1 MGAPRSLA
9 SWTDATRVEFFDL
22 DARTDFLRLSSLYEG
37 IEPGLFHALIGRA
50 RDAGARTVVSEHRY
64 VDADYRSEHSAFY
77 STTYR
82 RYPSIAHRLHFFS
95 DERTEADH
103 PSDEPSQFPPDT
115 YLGYSV
121 MRPVPAA
128 PVGRTLIVP
137 PDELKPHVSCT
148 AFDKV
153 NLFGSEL
160 EVNAAPYMSQD
171 AQLGV
176 CVHVT
181 AWVIAYYHHQALGG
195 PRRLP
200 SEISGFVPLHNSR
213 RVPVP
218 SEGLTIAQ
226 LAAILDAVDLPP
238 IVYSATAL
246 DEDDEDI
253 FTICCRYLNSGLPV
267 IVAGGNHAW
276 VLVGYRRI
284 ATLDGDR
291 IEFIRQNDQAAP
303 YEVVAD
309 PQADQPRYRP
319 WDYLVV
325 PLPKK
330 LYVSGERAERAGL
343 AKLRETLGQ
352 SGHSHD
358 RADLERLNQGQLK
371 VRSTALLSNDFKSA
385 TTRPGRPMSPALAAA
400 YQWMPMPRWVWA
412 VELVEVSALDSGQP
426 CVVGEVLID
435 ATDHT
440 ADLRPVAWRIGPTL
454 RTWDTDLAK
463 AGQIITGESDRLQPL
478 ARLDTKICNANP

>member
-1 MGAPRSLA
+1 MGAPPSLG

-22 DARTDFLRLSSLYEG
+22 EARGDFLRLASLYEG

-50 RDAGARTVVSEHRY
+50 RDAGARTVIAEHRY

-82 RYPSIAHRLHFFS
+82 RYPSIAHRLHFFA
-95 DERTEADH
+95 DDRTELDH
-103 PSDEPSQFPPDT
+103 PSDRPSQFPSDT

-128 PVGRTLIVP
+128 PVGRTLIAP
-137 PDELKPHVSCT
+137 PNELEPHVSCRAT
-148 AFDKV
+148 DKV

-160 EVNAAPYMSQD
+160 EVSAAPYMSQD

-181 AWVIAYYHHQALGG
+181 AWVIAYYHHQVLGG
-195 PRRLP
+195 QRRLP
-200 SEISGFVPLHNSR
+200 SEISGAVPLHTSR

-226 LAAILDAVDLPP
+226 LAAILDAIDLPP
-238 IVYSATAL
+238 IVYSASAL
-246 DEDDEDI
+246 ADDDEDL

-284 ATLDGDR
+284 ATSAGVR

-303 YEVVAD
+303 YELVSD

-325 PLPKK
+325 PLPRK
-330 LYVSGERAERAGL
+330 LYVSGERAERAAL
-343 AKLRETLGQ
+343 AKLRDTLGQ
-352 SGHSHD
+352 SGHADD
-358 RADLERLNQGQLK
+358 RTNLDKLDRGLLK
-371 VRSTALLSNDFKSA
+371 VRSTALLSNDFKAETA
-385 TTRPGRPMSPALAAA
+385 TPDRPMSPTLAAA
-400 YQWMPMPRWVWA
+400 YQWMPMPRWIWA
-412 VELVEVSALDSGQP
+412 VELVEAAGLDSGRP

-440 ADLRPVAWRIGPTL
+440 ADLRPVAWRIGHVL

-463 AGQIITGESDRLQPL
+463 AGQVDTGESAPLQPL